1 MKKFFKRNAFLILS
15 NLLLLTAI
23 FIYKIVLT
31 PVLIHNFNFMET
43 VLNIGN
49 IGFCLGWVLGILFL
63 NQIFKYKFNFF
74 KLGSFMFS
82 IQATLIFIEFLLII
96 GNNYNDYCQ
105 WFYIPLRAA
114 EGFTNQIIISLI
126 TNLLTYKMITND
138 KNASINGIIS
148 SLSYLIKFV
157 MPIIGAILILPAF
170 PLAIMAIPLSIY
182 IYLFFMFNIK
192 EKILLREYHKYM
204 MKKIT
209 NKKDKFKKINFLFLK
224 ETMNIYSLW
233 SSFFKNKNNKKIYFI
248 IVSFINGKIRVFYD
262 FYLILM
268 LISFNFSLKESTF
281 VLSMMMAGMAL
292 HFITGFLSEK
302 INYIKLQTTGFIC
315 LLSLF
320 IYILIKDVPSYIDM
334 IIISFLMGFLRTFNW
349 NWDHKFIIENYKSL
363 NQNIDQFKTLLK
375 LNIETGTIIG
385 YATGILVFTLYSFK
399 GIIIECIIGLII
411 LIITSL
417 YFRKDTI

>member
-31 PVLIHNFNFMET
+31 PVLIHNFNFMEN

-49 IGFCLGWVLGILFL
+49 IGFCFGWVLGILFL

-74 KLGSFMFS
+74 KLGSLMFS

-96 GNNYNDYCQ
+96 GNNYNQLCQ
-105 WFYIPLRAA
+105 WFYIPLRTA

-126 TNLLTYKMITND
+126 TNLLTYKMITNE

-148 SLSYLIKFV
+148 SLSYLIKFI
-157 MPIIGAILILPAF
+157 MPIIGTILILPTF
-170 PLAIMAIPLSIY
+170 PLTIMIIPLMIY
-182 IYLFFMFNIK
+182 FYLFFMFNIK
-192 EKILLREYHKYM
+192 EKMLLRDYHKYM
-204 MKKIT
+204 LKKII
-209 NKKDKFKKINFLFLK
+209 NKKEKFKKIDFNFIKNTF
-224 ETMNIYSLW
+224 NIYFLW
-233 SSFFKNKNNKKIYFI
+233 TSFFKEKNDKKIYFI
-248 IVSFINGKIRVFYD
+248 IISFINGKIRVFYD

-281 VLSMMMAGMAL
+281 VLSMMMAGMSL
-292 HFITGFLSEK
+292 HFIIGFISEK
-302 INYIKLQTTGFIC
+302 INYIKLQTTGFIS
-315 LLSLF
+315 LLCIF
-320 IYILIKDVPSYIDM
+320 IYIFLKEIPSYTDM

-349 NWDHKFIIENYKSL
+349 NWDHKFIVENYKKL
-363 NQNIDQFKTLLK
+363 NQNLDEFKTLLK

-385 YATGILVFTLYSFK
+385 YSTGIFVFSLFSFK
-399 GIIIECIIGLII
+399 GIIIECIIGLFI
-411 LIITSL
+411 LIIISF
-417 YFRKDTI
+417 YFRKQTL